1 MPTFYEFFAGGGM
14 ARAGLGGVWQCLFAN
29 DFDETKAKSYVA
41 NWGKEHLVVD
51 DVRNLMP
58 NALPGIADLIW
69 SDPVKTF
76 LLQVTVP
83 DLKVSVPAASGHSGI
98 R

>member
-1 MPTFYEFFAGGGM
+1 
-14 ARAGLGGVWQCLFAN
+14 VWQCLFAN